1 MKTTPQRD
9 TNVFKPEN
17 YPLQTFSEEAWQ
29 FFTQLCEE
37 LEIELT
43 PKCRTIFEKIYS
55 HLLGVNEW
63 MNLTRITADKEY
75 LKLHILDSLTALDF
89 VDEFTNGGDIVVDLG
104 SGGGYPGL
112 PLMTL
117 LPSLRWVLVDSRQ
130 KKVNFLKAAIP
141 LTECRLATA
150 ESFRGNEVAKACP
163 ELAGQAAVVISRAVG
178 RVDDLLDE
186 AAPIL
191 KPGGVFIVLKGPA
204 YIEDERHAVEDV
216 AESKGFDL
224 TLDYEV
230 RLEENDP
237 PRHIVVLTRLETQ
250 EEHLPPKSK
259 PKKKK
264 K

>member
-1 MKTTPQRD
+1 MTNQQPVQRD
-9 TNVFKPEN
+9 TEVFDPQR
-17 YPLQTFSEEAWQ
+17 YPCLHFQDSSWQ
-29 FFTQLCEE
+29 YFLTLCEE
-37 LEIELT
+37 LEIEGVEE
-43 PKCRTIFEKIYS
+43 KREIFEKIYS

-63 MNLTRITADKEY
+63 MNLTRITEDKDY

-141 LTECRLATA
+141 LTECKLATA
-150 ESFRGNEVAKACP
+150 VAFRGNEVARAYPEIAGKAT
-163 ELAGQAAVVISRAVG
+163 VVISRAVG
-178 RVDDLLDE
+178 RVDDLLAE

-191 KPGGVFIVLKGPA
+191 RPGGVFIVLKGPA
-204 YIEDERHAVEDV
+204 YVEEERKAVEDK
-216 AESKGFDL
+216 AEDKGFDL

-237 PRHIVVLTRLETQ
+237 PRYIVVLTRLED
-250 EEHLPPKSK
+250 PPEKARGSK
-259 PKKKK
+259 KGKKK
-264 K
+264 